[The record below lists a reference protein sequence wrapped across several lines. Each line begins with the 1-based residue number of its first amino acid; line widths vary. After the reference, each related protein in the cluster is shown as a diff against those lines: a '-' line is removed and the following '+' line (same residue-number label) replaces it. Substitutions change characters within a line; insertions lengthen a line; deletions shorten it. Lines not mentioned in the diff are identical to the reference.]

1 MNIES
6 KNTKHQ
12 CTSCGVCASIC
23 PADAISM
30 YLDKEGFY
38 RPQVDNDKCIDC
50 SLCSKVCYKYGE
62 TVPYLIEEHPEV
74 KLYAAQAK
82 SEALLNEVT
91 SGGIASLLAESL
103 YDDGYRCVGVVYD
116 NGKDIAKHVC
126 AESKDDLELFKGSK
140 YIQSFTYDA
149 FKQALSSEL
158 RGEKIAVFGTPCQ
171 IYGIDRF
178 LRMRE
183 RREDFLLIDIYCH
196 GTPSLHI
203 WQRYA
208 KEVKE
213 IIHKRKF
220 DKVYFRSKVKGWGN
234 FYVLVVVDGV
244 RAFTSNKKKDEFYQL
259 FFSNLMLN
267 DACKDCTLRSSL
279 EYTDIRVGDFWG
291 NCYDNDTKGV
301 SAVSI
306 VTDKAKDTFKKI
318 ENEIIKKEHQ
328 YSDFLPFQSWGIS
341 YEYDANVRKHLFQM
355 LEGGK
360 PLKEIQDFYF
370 RSQPIKQKL
379 KRYARNVVFLFPPK
393 WINSLKKVYH
403 RVLK

>member
-1 MNIES
+1 
-6 KNTKHQ
+6 
-12 CTSCGVCASIC
+12 
-23 PADAISM
+23 
-30 YLDKEGFY
+30 
-38 RPQVDNDKCIDC
+38 
-50 SLCSKVCYKYGE
+50 
-62 TVPYLIEEHPEV
+62 
-74 KLYAAQAK
+74 
-82 SEALLNEVT
+82 
-91 SGGIASLLAESL
+91 
-103 YDDGYRCVGVVYD
+103 
-116 NGKDIAKHVC
+116 
-126 AESKDDLELFKGSK
+126 
-140 YIQSFTYDA
+140 
-149 FKQALSSEL
+149 
-158 RGEKIAVFGTPCQ
+158 
-171 IYGIDRF
+171 
-178 LRMRE
+178 MRE

-234 FYVLVVVDGV
+234 FYVLVVVVDGV

-306 VTDKAKDTFKKI
+306 VTEKI